1 MRKYVVWGLCL
12 AMIMALLSCGG
23 SDDKNILDI
32 SNSLDASNDIPAVS
46 NTDAD
51 IAMEMYAAVL
61 KNEIK
66 VYESDIEE
74 YNYLK
79 DCKTP
84 YDRVPL
90 CDMEG
95 LEYNYLDVNGDSINE
110 LVIDCGDTL
119 ILRYYEGTVYVYP
132 FTFRNMYQL
141 NTDGSYN
148 WNHTGQDF
156 EYGEKQLAFDGAELS
171 NKNLWRIVNDG
182 EPNAEYYIND
192 KQVTGAEILKYIE
205 DNPKVK
211 VEFLPLEVSWLN
223 KISRSE
229 AVTLAEK
236 YWEHFDIEKN
246 EYRVE
251 IGTNNRAPSLVYVL
265 IIRRLVIDHYST
277 FDEIWIDRTT
287 GEAII
292 PFTPIPDDQ
301 G

>member
-1 MRKYVVWGLCL
+1 
-12 AMIMALLSCGG
+12 MIMALLSCGG

-61 KNEIK
+61 RNEIK
-66 VYESDIEE
+66 VYESGIEE

-90 CDMEG
+90 CEIEG
-95 LEYNYLDVNGDSINE
+95 LEYNYLDVDGDSINE

-132 FTFRNMYQL
+132 FIFRNMYHL
-141 NTDGSYN
+141 NTDSSYSWKHN
-148 WNHTGQDF
+148 GHDF
-156 EYGEKQLAFDGAELS
+156 EYGENQLDFDGAKLS

-182 EPNAEYYIND
+182 EPNAEYYINE
-192 KQVTGAEILKYIE
+192 KQVTEAEILKYIE

-251 IGTNNRAPSLVYVL
+251 IGTNNRAPSSVYVL

-287 GEAII
+287 GEVII
-292 PFTPIPDDQ
+292 PFTPDDK